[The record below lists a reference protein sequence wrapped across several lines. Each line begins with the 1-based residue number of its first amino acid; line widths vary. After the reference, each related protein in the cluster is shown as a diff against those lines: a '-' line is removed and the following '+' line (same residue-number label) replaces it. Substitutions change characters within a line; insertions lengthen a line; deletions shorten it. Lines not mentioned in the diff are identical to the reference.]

1 MLSYVDDSLFDC
13 IEINIINYHQMFPLL
28 PLKDLYWENILNNS
42 LIEIGFKT
50 EWEPGSHKVGADVE
64 IIGGV
69 KNGRI
74 SCKGGSLTDKSTR
87 PSISISSFRTTKFK
101 TLDEKL
107 SYFDEGHEDVVFSL
121 ASVKPLKK
129 DNFTLKYILSIFFPL
144 KFSSMNWHKNGD
156 DWSGEDGI
164 YKAWIAYKMSEQL
177 WYKVPLDTVLDGRE
191 YTFDQ

>member
-1 MLSYVDDSLFDC
+1 MCDYVSNELFDS
-13 IEINIINYHQMFPLL
+13 IEKNIIKYHEMFPLL
-28 PLKDLYWENILNNS
+28 PLKDLYWESILNKS
-42 LIEIGFKT
+42 LIELGHKT

-69 KNGRI
+69 KSGRI

-87 PSISISSFRTTKFK
+87 PSIHISSYRTTRFK

-121 ASVKPLKK
+121 ASVKPLKS

-144 KFSSMNWHKNGD
+144 KFSSMSWHKNGN
-156 DWSGEDGI
+156 DWFGEDGI
-164 YKAWIAYKMSEQL
+164 YKAKITHKMSDQL

-191 YTFDQ
+191 YTFD